1 MKFLNL
7 MTKGSQS
14 QLKTMNLF
22 PNILGQPKRKYEKLK
37 TLNLERLNRANLM
50 VQFHVAFPCK
60 YDVIRLHHIPRSS
73 NYDDVMTKQV
83 SGVSGANFVGQH
95 ILSVPKGF

>member
-1 MKFLNL
+1 
-7 MTKGSQS
+7 
-14 QLKTMNLF
+14 
-22 PNILGQPKRKYEKLK
+22 
-37 TLNLERLNRANLM
+37 M
-50 VQFHVAFPCK
+50 VQNFGSCNTKLYVAFSCK